1 MIILNGLESLSISF
15 PGYSIMMDS
24 LAWGE
29 DLTCF
34 SNLLRLLFVL
44 PLFPWKVEV
53 NTDLSAAVRDNDRM
67 ARIQDCTCLIV
78 CS

>member
-24 LAWGE
+24 FAWGE

-34 SNLLRLLFVL
+34 SNSLCLLFVL